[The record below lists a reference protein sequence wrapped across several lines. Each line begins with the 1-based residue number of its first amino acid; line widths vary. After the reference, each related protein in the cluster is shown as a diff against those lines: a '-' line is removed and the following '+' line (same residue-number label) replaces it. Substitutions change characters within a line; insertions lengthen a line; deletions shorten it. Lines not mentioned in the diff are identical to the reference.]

1 MEYIQCKIFYKVQNQ
16 IMYHLGMHTDVEDHR
31 GNDKMNDKI
40 DKLKKK
46 TQNTRITLA
55 GVEG

>member
-1 MEYIQCKIFYKVQNQ
+1 
-16 IMYHLGMHTDVEDHR
+16 MHTAVEDHR

-40 DKLKKK
+40 DKFFLK